1 MANYSTLDFLPDLT
15 VSSMA
20 GATSLFLAPYTPT
33 LAGIDWD
40 NSAHYSTSQSNA
52 ILFDKFKWHATEGA
66 TYDIVSQSYF
76 DPFIVIVYDSLGN
89 AIKTGESS
97 YEGSYGSDW
106 VWDFVAPYTGDF
118 YVSASWNQGSYYKN
132 VSLGIYEDIDTATKG
147 GPVPTQSKISVLDLV
162 VDRGVLAA
170 EAVLLKGLVE
180 TTVYESGKIVSHTV
194 KYGETVYE
202 YSSIDALV
210 STVIRD
216 GVFTDEFSQEIAD
229 YLPSVAGITYQD
241 AVKLVGVR
249 EIDNVILSLAGADG
263 FYVS

>member
-15 VSSMA
+15 ASSMA
-20 GATSLFLAPYTPT
+20 GATSLLLKPYTAM
-33 LAGIDWD
+33 LSGIDWD
-40 NSAHYSTSQSNA
+40 NSATYSTFRDNA

-76 DPFIVIVYDSLGN
+76 DPFIVIIYDSLGN

-97 YEGSYGSDW
+97 YEGAYGTDW

-132 VSLGIYEDIDTATKG
+132 VSLGIYEDIDTAPKG
-147 GPVPTQSKISVLDLV
+147 GAVPTQSKTSLLDLV
-162 VDRGVLAA
+162 ADRGAVAA

-180 TTVYESGKIVSHTV
+180 TTVYENGKIVSHTV
-194 KYGETVYE
+194 KYGETVYD
-202 YSSIDALV
+202 YASIDSLV
-210 STVIRD
+210 STVVRD
-216 GVFTDEFSQEIAD
+216 GEFTDEFAKEIAD
-229 YLPSVAGITYQD
+229 FVPSVAGITYQD